1 MSISSTHI
9 IFLTYFI
16 LYYRYII
23 SNFYY
28 LQFTPSLS
36 NPYLLILVS
45 FTGEATS
52 DGGKKNRYASC

>member
-16 LYYRYII
+16 YII
-23 SNFYY
+23 KYHQ
-28 LQFTPSLS
+28 QFLLPAVYSLLS
-36 NPYLLILVS
+36 NPYLLILVL

-52 DGGKKNRYASC
+52 DGGQK

>member
-16 LYYRYII
+16 YII
-23 SNFYY
+23 DISSAISI
-28 LQFTPSLS
+28 TCSLLLRFQIL
-36 NPYLLILVS
+36 YLLILVS